1 MKKRSDK
8 NSATSAVAGF
18 VGAIN
23 DRIPLPAGV
32 ELRSEAELIIWHQ
45 FTRARARSDWRDMDL
60 ILLAKIVKMEAD
72 IRAAQIEL
80 DAMGMMIEN
89 KRGTPIPNQLL
100 SVIDTLERRQLAV
113 IRSMSLNQTA
123 SDPRTINGSAKVE
136 GEARAALR
144 ALSEST
150 TLPSSILEINF
161 CDIPNPVS
169 FRYFKTSPDIIQ
181 LAVMLSV
188 RFSLSR
194 ISTDLI
200 SQRASRARYSLTC
213 VT

>member
-80 DAMGMMIEN
+80 DAMGMMIEISAALQYPT
-89 KRGTPIPNQLL
+89 RCCQLL
-100 SVIDTLERRQLAV
+100 
-113 IRSMSLNQTA
+113 MSL
-123 SDPRTINGSAKVE
+123 SG
-136 GEARAALR
+136 
-144 ALSEST
+144 
-150 TLPSSILEINF
+150 
-161 CDIPNPVS
+161 VS
-169 FRYFKTSPDIIQ
+169 WR
-181 LAVMLSV
+181 
-188 RFSLSR
+188 
-194 ISTDLI
+194 
-200 SQRASRARYSLTC
+200 
-213 VT
+213 